1 MLGQVKKKKEKKRK
15 EKKRNKG
22 KKKKRKKQTSII
34 IQSHPIRI
42 SHLYSRIYWL
52 WQHARFSLSI

>member
-15 EKKRNKG
+15 EKERNKG
-22 KKKKRKKQTSII
+22 KKKIKKQTSII